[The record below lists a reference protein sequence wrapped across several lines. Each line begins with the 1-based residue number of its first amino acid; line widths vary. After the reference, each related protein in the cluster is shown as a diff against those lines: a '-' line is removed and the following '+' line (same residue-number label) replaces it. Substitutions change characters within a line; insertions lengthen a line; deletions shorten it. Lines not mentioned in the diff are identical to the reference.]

1 MKSNLSIF
9 FKGMIMGVT
18 ELIPGVSG
26 GTIALILGIYER
38 LIRAISNINFTFLK
52 GILSGSF
59 KQSWSQSDTNFL
71 FFLVFGMIV
80 SVLSLSSVIVFFF
93 HNFPFFLKAFF
104 SGILFTSL
112 FYKPLKPE
120 KLDKKFF
127 LGFLLACL
135 VITLAWSFPLNEFRE
150 VSLIYIFFGGFVA
163 VCAFILPGIS
173 GSFILLLLGIYELV
187 IISIKDFNLIVLSS
201 LFAGCL
207 VGLLLFIRV
216 VKKAYEDYPDHLL
229 GFFYSLVLL
238 SIPLLWK
245 SDEWKISLPDYQL
258 GYIEAFSGLILGVF
272 FIFLLQKLSSTFRD
286 I

>member
-9 FKGMIMGVT
+9 FKGMIMGVA

-59 KQSWSQSDTNFL
+59 KQSWCQSDTNFL
-71 FFLVFGMIV
+71 LFLVLGMIV
-80 SVLSLSSVIVFFF
+80 SVLSLSSIIVFFF

-135 VITLAWSFPLNEFRE
+135 VITLAWSFPSNEFRE
-150 VSLIYIFFGGFVA
+150 VSLIYVFFGGFVG

-173 GSFILLLLGIYELV
+173 GSFILVLLGIYELV

-229 GFFYSLVLL
+229 GFFYSLVFL

-245 SDEWKISLPDYQL
+245 SDEWKISLPEYQL
-258 GYIEAFSGLILGVF
+258 GLSLIH
-272 FIFLLQKLSSTFRD
+272 I
-286 I
+286 